1 MAKRSNNVP
10 KDGRAKNGGPRK
22 GQGRPL
28 GSATKLT
35 RRKADELCDSNESP
49 LDVMVYNML
58 FWFRA
63 TKGLETQLQDFM
75 REFAESEVM
84 RKSPE
89 SVEEFMKLMK
99 HMVAARE
106 NSQKCAVDAAPYVH
120 PRLASVTLKNDPKEP
135 LTMILGSMS
144 AAQAAEEYAKT
155 LRAAPESIKPLLQQ
169 RSPA

>member
-1 MAKRSNNVP
+1 M
-10 KDGRAKNGGPRK
+10 
-22 GQGRPL
+22 
-28 GSATKLT
+28 
-35 RRKADELCDSNESP
+35 
-49 LDVMVYNML
+49 DVMVYNML

-63 TKGLETQLQDFM
+63 AKGLETQLHDFM
-75 REFAESEVM
+75 IEYAESEAV
-84 RKSPE
+84 RNDPE
-89 SVEEFMKLMK
+89 KADEFMKLMK
-99 HMVAARE
+99 HMIAARE